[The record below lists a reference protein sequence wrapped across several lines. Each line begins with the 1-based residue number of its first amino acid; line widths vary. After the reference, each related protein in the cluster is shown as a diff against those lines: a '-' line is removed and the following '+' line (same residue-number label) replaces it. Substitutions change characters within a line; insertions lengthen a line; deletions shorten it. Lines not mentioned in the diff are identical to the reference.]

1 MYEADGVES
10 NVATGC
16 QAVEFLLWGQDL
28 NGHGRGAGMRLAMDY
43 AMGSDCMNGNCDCRE
58 EYLQASTDLLV
69 SDSEWG
75 TAQWA
80 DYGNARVRDGG

>member
-1 MYEADGVES
+1 
-10 NVATGC
+10 
-16 QAVEFLLWGQDL
+16 
-28 NGHGRGAGMRLAMDY
+28 MRLAMDY

-69 SDSEWG
+69 SDPEWV